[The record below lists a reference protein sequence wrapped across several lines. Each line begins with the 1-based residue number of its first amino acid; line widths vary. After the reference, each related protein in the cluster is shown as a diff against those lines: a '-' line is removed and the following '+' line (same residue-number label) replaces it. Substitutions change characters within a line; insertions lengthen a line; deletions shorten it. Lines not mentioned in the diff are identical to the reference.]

1 MPIMKKPNKK
11 NYSKEELIQKL
22 QDWVKIHGKSPK
34 QREIEEDPSMPSFMT
49 YISHFGSFNA
59 AKKAA
64 GLKVYK
70 QGNQQYEREYLLE
83 KLRERAKELGRPVRA
98 KDIDNDKSIPSM
110 STYRKVFGS
119 LEEAQREAGVEV
131 YKYKSRF
138 DNAGKIIKE
147 FRKTREKEG
156 LSKSTIKT
164 HLITLKDLEDFLVQ
178 RGKKLR
184 GLSLEDL
191 QDFIFTMT
199 NQYSRKTLKVKL
211 AAIRNLFKFILRK
224 ARLEKTEPVIDE
236 VIMIEADSLIKRIL
250 RLKED
255 DNEEK
260 EALTEEEVSEIKE
273 KLKTHI
279 FFLTLFEIGLNLGLR
294 ASEYK
299 YIKAKEG
306 RIESKK
312 QARKEDV
319 WIDLEEGLIR
329 VYRQKSNKTFLLEL
343 TEEMKFLVKR
353 QLNLRNIYGVKHEY
367 LFFSKTRKYRL
378 LSDTVHDHYQK
389 ISEITGIKLTAHK
402 VRRTMA
408 TLLEDR
414 IPHSIIRIRMGHAP
428 KDTTGQYQR
437 HAMKK
442 RQKILQ
448 KIGKL

>member
-1 MPIMKKPNKK
+1 
-11 NYSKEELIQKL
+11 
-22 QDWVKIHGKSPK
+22 
-34 QREIEEDPSMPSFMT
+34 
-49 YISHFGSFNA
+49 
-59 AKKAA
+59 
-64 GLKVYK
+64 
-70 QGNQQYEREYLLE
+70 
-83 KLRERAKELGRPVRA
+83 
-98 KDIDNDKSIPSM
+98 M

-138 DNAGKIIKE
+138 DNAGKLIKE
-147 FRKTREKEG
+147 FRKSREKEG
-156 LSKSTIKT
+156 LKKSTIKI
-164 HLITLKDLEDFLVQ
+164 HLITLKDLEDFLEQ

-184 GLSLEDL
+184 GFSLKDL
-191 QDFIFTMT
+191 QDFVFTMKD
-199 NQYSRKTLKVKL
+199 QYSRKTLKVKL
-211 AAIRNLFKFILRK
+211 AAIRNFFKFILRK
-224 ARLEKTEPVIDE
+224 ARLEKTEPLIDE
-236 VIMIEADSLIKRIL
+236 SIMIEVDSLTKRIL

-273 KLKTHI
+273 KLKTQK
-279 FFLTLFEIGLNLGLR
+279 FFLMLFEIGLNLGLR

-312 QARKEDV
+312 QARKEDI

-329 VYRQKSNKTFLLEL
+329 VYRQKSNKTFLLLL
-343 TEEMKFLVKR
+343 TEEMKRLVKR
-353 QLNLRNIYGVKHEY
+353 QLKLRDSFGVKHEY

-378 LSDTVHDHYQK
+378 LSDTVHDYYQK
-389 ISEITGIKLTAHK
+389 ISEITGIRITAHK

-414 IPHSIIRIRMGHAP
+414 VPHSIIRIRMGHAP

-437 HAMKK
+437 HAMQK
-442 RQKILQ
+442 RKKILQ